1 MKACRL
7 SDRRDRRR
15 NMNVSSI
22 VVKTAPEKMTR
33 VMEILKDS
41 GLCEIHFHDELGK
54 LIVTIEGETIS
65 EEMMKMKTIQDMPDV
80 LSADL
85 AYSYSEK
92 EMQEAMEQMKNA
104 VAVPEML
111 KTDVA
116 ASDDHGADH

>member
-1 MKACRL
+1 
-7 SDRRDRRR
+7 
-15 NMNVSSI
+15 MNVSSI

-33 VMEILKDS
+33 LMEILKDS

>member
-1 MKACRL
+1 
-7 SDRRDRRR
+7 
-15 NMNVSSI
+15 
-22 VVKTAPEKMTR
+22 
-33 VMEILKDS
+33 
-41 GLCEIHFHDELGK
+41 
-54 LIVTIEGETIS
+54 
-65 EEMMKMKTIQDMPDV
+65 
-80 LSADL
+80 L